1 MPQCHNTYSK
11 STQYCT
17 ITITNWPFAEK
28 PFVYWQKS
36 PLHTPKKPQR
46 TLRKHTQ
53 RTHVGLD
60 RFPASLESGLV
71 KLTNGSVRVRKKNEK
86 KLTPSKM
93 DFLS

>member
-36 PLHTPKKPQR
+36 PLHTPKKTLKEHSEN
-46 TLRKHTQ
+46 TLREHMSDYLILSYLMTRQ
-53 RTHVGLD
+53 VPR
-60 RFPASLESGLV
+60 
-71 KLTNGSVRVRKKNEK
+71 LT
-86 KLTPSKM
+86 
-93 DFLS
+93 